1 MHFHSWK
8 SLRRNWL
15 VGILGLLVTLG
26 LVAGAVILSPA
37 KYVTTSQMVL
47 LPPISQPNANYNG
60 VVNPYM
66 GLAGLQS
73 MAAVVSSAMM
83 DDETAQQLKAAGV
96 SSYSVQYN
104 SLSAGPILIVQATE
118 HSPSQAS
125 HAITV
130 LDQQVPVT
138 VASLQKEASIA
149 PRSFI
154 SAKVIA
160 RPTIPSKSTKTELRV
175 VGLALIVGLVLT
187 LLAVSVV
194 DGWRTRRRQD
204 FRSKNSRVRVASL
217 LSASAETNGRA
228 HTEPSR
234 PSEKSATVTASL
246 SFDNSNDHAP
256 ADESVPSTT
265 HPSL

>member
-1 MHFHSWK
+1 MRFPSWQ

-15 VGILGLLVTLG
+15 VTILGLLVTVALI
-26 LVAGAVILSPA
+26 AGAAILSPA

-47 LPPISQPNANYNG
+47 LPPLSQPNANYNG

-104 SLSAGPILIVQATE
+104 SLSAGPILIVQVTE
-118 HSPSQAS
+118 PSPSEAS

-130 LDQQVPVT
+130 LDKQVPLT
-138 VASLQKEASIA
+138 VAGLQKAASIA

-187 LLAVSVV
+187 LLAVSAV
-194 DGWRTRRRQD
+194 DGWRTRRQD
-204 FRSKNSRVRVASL
+204 SRNKNSHSRVASFL
-217 LSASAETNGRA
+217 AASAETTGRT
-228 HTEPSR
+228 HTEPPS
-234 PSEKSATVTASL
+234 PSENSLTVTAPPFS
-246 SFDNSNDHAP
+246 DNSNHHAP
-256 ADESVPSTT
+256 TNDSVPGRT
-265 HPSL
+265 HSSS